1 MASKDALTVYT
12 GLTHGHIPIVTMT
25 TVYTGLM
32 HGHIPIVTTLTVYT
46 DLTHGHIPI
55 VTTLTVYT
63 GLMYKGDKSQKCCND
78 FFFRFFME
86 FPACVFQIDLT

>member
-12 GLTHGHIPIVTMT
+12 GLMHGHIPIVTMT

-46 DLTHGHIPI
+46 GLTHGHIPI
-55 VTTLTVYT
+55 VTTLTESS
-63 GLMYKGDKSQKCCND
+63 LAKGY
-78 FFFRFFME
+78 
-86 FPACVFQIDLT
+86 DLLYSSSPLASLRRIFEVSR